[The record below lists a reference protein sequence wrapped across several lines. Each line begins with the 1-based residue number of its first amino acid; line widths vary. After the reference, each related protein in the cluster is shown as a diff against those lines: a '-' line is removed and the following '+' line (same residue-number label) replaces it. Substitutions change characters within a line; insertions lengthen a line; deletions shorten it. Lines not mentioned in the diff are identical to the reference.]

1 VPLRDERYFVD
12 QLIAAFIILPSYL
25 SFRHSPDA
33 YRSGYDLSACNVT
46 RHRDRFSSIFSLM
59 DLKPDKSSGMF
70 HSFGKNQCAS
80 HGARIRRGSTIA
92 DKNHG
97 VASDVSFVWAS
108 RNARQQWKKKRG
120 GKEKKR
126 GREKKSQ
133 IRVACA
139 LICDTY
145 AVSEKRRFG
154 GLGEEGSFRRRT
166 YEEDAHTYTHRERER
181 GPGRESWIKAAAG
194 GGGRD
199 EERRRRNKRVVCW
212 QSFFL
217 QKSPAALHCAGRS
230 WCFAGIFVSDAESA
244 VISGGFLPPPL
255 PTPPHLSFP
264 SRWTV
269 PSSRA
274 VARIC
279 FIRRRSSSSSSSSYS
294 NARYKCAK
302 IART

>member
-1 VPLRDERYFVD
+1 MKEEK
-12 QLIAAFIILPSYL
+12 
-25 SFRHSPDA
+25 
-33 YRSGYDLSACNVT
+33 G
-46 RHRDRFSSIFSLM
+46 
-59 DLKPDKSSGMF
+59 
-70 HSFGKNQCAS
+70 GK
-80 HGARIRRGSTIA
+80 R
-92 DKNHG
+92 
-97 VASDVSFVWAS
+97 
-108 RNARQQWKKKRG
+108 KKKRQR
-120 GKEKKR
+120 KKITDSCRVRAHLWHVR
-126 GREKKSQ
+126 GQREE
-133 IRVACA
+133 
-139 LICDTY
+139 
-145 AVSEKRRFG
+145 AVWRFG
-154 GLGEEGSFRRRT
+154 GGGLFSKADIRGGCT
-166 YEEDAHTYTHRERER
+166 HIHTQRERERERER

-279 FIRRRSSSSSSSSYS
+279 FIRRRSSSSSSSYS